1 MKKLLVLSL
10 LISFQNIQGMDSF
23 DANGETSSN
32 RKTFLKPAY
41 TTIPSDQEN
50 FSNTT
55 CVTNSSAQGIF
66 SNSNYE
72 VTNQGDFFD
81 SASDASSYN
90 ARSFNQKES
99 QEEFLDPN
107 VIFSSYKN
115 KFSKP
120 TRFSALS
127 SQEKS
132 SKPICII
139 TPSSSGYFS
148 SDEHIEPH
156 SFTSGEKLKVPM
168 NFKRRNSTQVA
179 LSPEK
184 STDTTLFKKKLEF
197 YDNFPKEAFHDSE
210 INQNGWNEQPKDF
223 YVTML
228 LGRHVGDKANM
239 NKTAHTSSGHSEINL
254 ETVGVDKALSLMTL
268 GYLFKFD
275 AIAAGTSAR
284 HDTTARLISSFSPE
298 KQEYK
303 LMKEFD
309 EQRLGHLGGKHE
321 KDILQNPE
329 FIHMFNDHNYK
340 MKKNETEEDENCESG
355 SEVILRFTDG
365 INKIIDSVSESR
377 EKYIETHEAAFPSI
391 ESKQDFLSKNM
402 LLYICTSRCTLNWMI
417 KYFTGNMQ
425 LPLQLKTIQN
435 CNLFCVNYYPNSGKY
450 NVLLNNEDMPF
461 CISPLHFSQFA
472 LKSPVFSPFIQTFCQ
487 RVSRII
493 EKQDEN
499 QNNKQQNLNQSNSEK
514 LLRTV
519 YLKMLSQSFSYH
531 SEPKRKTR
539 QRAKSN

>member
-10 LISFQNIQGMDSF
+10 LVSFQSSMGM
-23 DANGETSSN
+23 ESSN
-32 RKTFLKPAY
+32 LNEEASSSQKKVPQPTY
-41 TTIPSDQEN
+41 MITTSEHLSFPNSID
-50 FSNTT
+50 
-55 CVTNSSAQGIF
+55 VTNSSAQGIF
-66 SNSNYE
+66 SISTAQDE
-72 VTNQGDFFD
+72 T
-81 SASDASSYN
+81 
-90 ARSFNQKES
+90 
-99 QEEFLDPN
+99 
-107 VIFSSYKN
+107 
-115 KFSKP
+115 
-120 TRFSALS
+120 
-127 SQEKS
+127 EKS
-132 SKPICII
+132 PHFSVPSPKGKSSNPIYII
-139 TPSSSGYFS
+139 TPSTSGYFS
-148 SDEHIEPH
+148 SDEYIEPH
-156 SFTSGEKLKVPM
+156 SFTSGEKLKVPA
-168 NFKRRNSTQVA
+168 NFKRRYSTQVD
-179 LSPEK
+179 LSPIK
-184 STDTTLFKKKLEF
+184 NTDSTLFKEKLEF

-210 INQNGWNEQPKDF
+210 INQTGWNEKPKEV
-223 YVTML
+223 YVTIL

-254 ETVGVDKALSLMTL
+254 ETVGIDKALSLMTL

-309 EQRLGHLGGKHE
+309 EQKLGHLGGKHE

-329 FIHMFNDHNYK
+329 FIRMFNDYNYK
-340 MKKNETEEDENCESG
+340 MRKNETEEDEHCESG
-355 SEVILRFTDG
+355 SEVISRFTEG
-365 INKIIDSVSESR
+365 IGKIINSVGESR
-377 EKYIETHEAAFPSI
+377 EKYISTHSKDFPSI
-391 ESKQDFLSKNM
+391 QSKQDFLSKNM

-435 CNLFCVNYYPNSGKY
+435 CNLFCINYYPNSGKY
-450 NVLLNNEDMPF
+450 DVLLNNENMPL

-472 LKSPVFSPFIQTFCQ
+472 LKSPIFSPFIQTFCQ

-493 EKQDEN
+493 EKQDEE
-499 QNNKQQNLNQSNSEK
+499 QDKKQPILNQSNSEK

-531 SEPKRKTR
+531 PEPKRKGR

>member
-1 MKKLLVLSL
+1 MKKLLMLSL
-10 LISFQNIQGMDSF
+10 LISFQNNQGMEPFRS
-23 DANGETSSN
+23 NGETSSN
-32 RKTFLKPAY
+32 SGTHLKPTY
-41 TTIPSDQEN
+41 TIITSDKEI
-50 FSNTT
+50 FSNQT

-66 SNSNYE
+66 SHSTPEINLSN
-72 VTNQGDFFD
+72 QKDFSSSEYATSSSDQREFQTEFLNPNMISSSYQSEFLKPPRL
-81 SASDASSYN
+81 SAS
-90 ARSFNQKES
+90 
-99 QEEFLDPN
+99 
-107 VIFSSYKN
+107 
-115 KFSKP
+115 
-120 TRFSALS
+120 S
-127 SQEKS
+127 SQKKS
-132 SKPICII
+132 SKPMYII
-139 TPSSSGYFS
+139 TPSASGYFS
-148 SDEHIEPH
+148 SDEYIEPH
-156 SFTSGEKLKVPM
+156 SFTSGEKLKVPI

-184 STDTTLFKKKLEF
+184 STDSTLFKKKLEF
-197 YDNFPKEAFHDSE
+197 YDNLPKEAFHDSE
-210 INQNGWNEQPKDF
+210 INQNGWNEKPKDF
-223 YVTML
+223 YITIL

-254 ETVGVDKALSLMTL
+254 ETVGIDKALSLMTL

-303 LMKEFD
+303 IMKEFN

-329 FIHMFNDHNYK
+329 FIRMFNDCNYK

-355 SEVILRFTDG
+355 SEVISRFTNG
-365 INKIIDSVSESR
+365 IDKIIHSVNEYR
-377 EKYIETHEAAFPSI
+377 ENYVETHKTAFSSM

-417 KYFTGNMQ
+417 RYFTGNMQ

-435 CNLFCVNYYPNSGKY
+435 CNLFCINYYPNSGKY
-450 NVLLNNEDMPF
+450 DVLLNNEDMPL
-461 CISPLHFSQFA
+461 CISPMHFSHFA

-493 EKQDEN
+493 EKQEEKQDEKP
-499 QNNKQQNLNQSNSEK
+499 QVLNQSNSEK

-519 YLKMLSQSFSYH
+519 YLKMLSQSLSYH
-531 SEPKRKTR
+531 PEPKRKIR
-539 QRAKSN
+539 HRARSN